1 MVIAMGAFDA
11 LFEPHDNLMRGMFR
25 LITITIIT
33 VTIIF
38 SIIVSSLEVGVMR
51 LRRVM
56 QLDQDPPVKKVP
68 EPGLRLRPAWSSP
81 PSPVD
86 SHLQSSAIPPL
97 PPLTPRFLLLSLQ
110 TAGLGDL
117 CCSTIL

>member
-1 MVIAMGAFDA
+1 MGAFDA

-56 QLDQDPPVKKVP
+56 QLDQDPPVNKVP
-68 EPGLRLRPAWSSP
+68 EPGFRLRPAWSSP
-81 PSPVD
+81 PKPCR
-86 SHLQSSAIPPL
+86 L
-97 PPLTPRFLLLSLQ
+97 PPPVFSHTPPTPLVPRKG
-110 TAGLGDL
+110 TREVAPWAWKGRA
-117 CCSTIL
+117 